1 MIACTRCHGH
11 GSTCNHEHCN
21 DHACSHCHG
30 HGAEL
35 CFDCRDEATRC
46 SLSDRSIHLC
56 SSCAVIDDMALV
68 EYLATIGVTGQ
79 LATAWMC
86 TLPLM
91 SDAEVRR
98 LAGVSDEEYRA
109 EIEARCGRSAA

>member
-1 MIACTRCHGH
+1 MIACT
-11 GSTCNHEHCN
+11 HCSGTGTN
-21 DHACSHCHG
+21 GTFDGCSHCHG
-30 HGAEL
+30 RGAEL
-35 CFDCRDEATRC
+35 CFDCQSEATRT
-46 SLSDRSIHLC
+46 SLGDRSVYLC

-79 LATAWMC
+79 LAVAWMR

-91 SDAEVRR
+91 TDAEVRR
-98 LAGVSDEEYRA
+98 LAGLSDEAYRA